1 MTFDIRASRG
11 GGNPCKDCPDRYPA
25 CSGHCK
31 KPEYLAYREEQ
42 AKIKAARDAYH
53 SPAWVS
59 PEMDG
64 GRYRKHKK
72 YK

>member
-1 MTFDIRASRG
+1 MCFDIRSSR
-11 GGNPCKDCPDRYPA
+11 GGNPCNGCPDRYPG
-25 CSGHCK
+25 CSGHCR

-42 AKIKAARDAYH
+42 ARIKKAKEAYH

-59 PEMDG
+59 PEMDM

>member
-1 MTFDIRASRG
+1 MTTTFRTGRDE
-11 GGNPCKDCPDRYPA
+11 NPCNGCPDRYPG
-25 CSGHCK
+25 CSGHCRK
-31 KPEYLAYREEQ
+31 DSYLAYREKLK
-42 AKIKAARDAYH
+42 KIKKAREAYH

-59 PEMDG
+59 PEMDM